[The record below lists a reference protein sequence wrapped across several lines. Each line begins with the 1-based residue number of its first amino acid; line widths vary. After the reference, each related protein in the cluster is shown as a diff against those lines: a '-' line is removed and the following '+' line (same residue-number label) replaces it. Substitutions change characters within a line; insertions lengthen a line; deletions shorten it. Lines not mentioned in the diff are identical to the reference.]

1 MRPVPSCGN
10 SSVAGRKPTAWAY
23 PQRLKGAVDE
33 MFLIGPELAKNAKV
47 AWPDVNLIDQHAPYA
62 QQERSKF

>member
-1 MRPVPSCGN
+1 
-10 SSVAGRKPTAWAY
+10 
-23 PQRLKGAVDE
+23 

-47 AWPDVNLIDQHAPYA
+47 AWPDVNLIDEHAPHA